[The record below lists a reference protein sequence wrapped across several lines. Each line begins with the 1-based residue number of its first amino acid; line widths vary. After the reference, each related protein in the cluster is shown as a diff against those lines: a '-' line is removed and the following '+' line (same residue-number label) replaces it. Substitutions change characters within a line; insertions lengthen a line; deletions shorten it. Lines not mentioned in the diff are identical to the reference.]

1 MFGLPGVQT
10 MKTLILITALIIPVI
25 ASADYNNSQY
35 WQMERNMQ
43 HRQIINE
50 MQNMRREQE
59 RANRQAEMQ
68 YWNQQNQQRQ
78 QNIWHNWPQP
88 QPQFYQ
94 IQPIRKFGQ

>member
-43 HRQIINE
+43 YRQIINE
-50 MQNMRREQE
+50 MQNLRREQE
-59 RANRQAEMQ
+59 RANREAQTRFLIE
-68 YWNQQNQQRQ
+68 QQERQ
-78 QNIWHNWPQP
+78 QEQIWHNWPYQQP
-88 QPQFYQ
+88 QQFY
-94 IQPIRKFGQ
+94 PIRPFGQ